1 MAQAALATGTGP
13 NPGMKHPM
21 NLGKQEFADRKYEIY
36 EWLREEAP
44 LYQAKIAILK
54 VHTVSRYDDCVA
66 LLKDPRFVRN
76 RTTATGGSRM
86 PFPMPRSL
94 SLLANSMIIE
104 DDPAHRRLR
113 SLVNSAFK
121 PAAIARIESRVERL
135 THELLDRTERG
146 GPLDLMPAYCHPI
159 PVTVISELVGIAEED
174 MPVFSRI
181 MDSLSQGGM
190 TPWNIFKA
198 LVLELPR
205 STRFVRELVARKR
218 QDPQDD
224 ILSALIH
231 AEEDGERL
239 TEDEIIS
246 LVFLLIVAGF
256 ETTVHLITNGII
268 ALLRHPEQLARLR
281 AEPERIDTAVDEILR
296 YCGPIH
302 GTKMNYAT
310 EPIEWHGTV
319 LPKGT
324 PVVPLLGAANRDPR
338 AFDAPEVFDIT
349 RSPNRHIAFGHGP
362 HFCLGSQLAR
372 METRLAI
379 GTLLERCPNL
389 RLATPSE
396 PLEIQNVPMWHRHK
410 SLPVVLD

>member
-1 MAQAALATGTGP
+1 MAQAALASSAHP
-13 NPGMKHPM
+13 DPGLKHPM
-21 NLGKQEFADRKYEIY
+21 NLGSQEFADRKYEIY

-44 LYQAKIAILK
+44 LYQAKVTILK
-54 VHTVSRYDDCVA
+54 VHVVARYDDCVA

-76 RTTATGGSRM
+76 RTTATGGGRT

-94 SLLANSMIIE
+94 SLLANSMIVE

-135 THELLDRTERG
+135 THELLDRTECD
-146 GPLDLMPAYCHPI
+146 GPIDLMPAYCHPI
-159 PVTVISELVGIAEED
+159 PVTVISELVGIAEAD

-198 LVLELPR
+198 LVLELPK
-205 STRFVRELVARKR
+205 STRFIRELVNRKR

-239 TEDEIIS
+239 TEDEIVS

-256 ETTVHLITNGII
+256 ETTVHLITNGIV
-268 ALLRHPEQLARLR
+268 ALLRHPEQLERLR

-302 GTKMNYAT
+302 GTKVNYAT
-310 EPIEWHGTV
+310 EPIDWHGMV
-319 LPKGT
+319 IPKGT

-379 GTLLERCPNL
+379 ATLLERCPNL
-389 RLATPSE
+389 RLATPHE
-396 PLEIQNVPMWHRHK
+396 PLEVQNFPLWHRHK
-410 SLPVVLD
+410 RLPVILD